1 MVISRTSH
9 VTSLPKVLQTTH
21 SHCICPSVCLPL
33 GGLAQARH
41 GHLSV
46 RPPTGRRPLNYDN
59 PSPSPSPSRGPVE
72 PPDGSNPDA
81 PTTDDTWLVS
91 RVCDATKHKR
101 KNWAISPPSPRL
113 PDLFVSPTRYHP
125 RAEAEKKL
133 EPPQEEGHQAEGQK
147 SSRPSP
153 GKEERK
159 EKIQKDAETT
169 GAGLAQGNT
178 RVINN
183 PQTQPP
189 PLEVS
194 PPRTKSSN
202 HPMPSP

>member
-9 VTSLPKVLQTTH
+9 VTSLPKVLQTIH

-91 RVCDATKHKR
+91 RVCDATKHKG

-125 RAEAEKKL
+125 RAEAKKKL

-159 EKIQKDAETT
+159 EKDPKRCGNDRRGTSPKKHPGHQQPSNSTT
-169 GAGLAQGNT
+169 T
-178 RVINN
+178 
-183 PQTQPP
+183 
-189 PLEVS
+189 
-194 PPRTKSSN
+194 PRGFT
-202 HPMPSP
+202 P